1 MVGGPQDVAK
11 TLDFCRENKIQ
22 FVVSG
27 GKHSVGGHSSIVGGL
42 VIDLARLREVT
53 VNEAE
58 KTVDAGGGCVWKDV
72 DEAAGKYGLAAVGGT
87 INHTG
92 VGGLSCGGGYGSVHY
107 SYAGTFLTHSQVVV
121 RTIWPHN

>member
-1 MVGGPQDVAK
+1 MK
-11 TLDFCRENKIQ
+11 FCKEHSIQ

-27 GKHSVGGHSSIVGGL
+27 GKHSVGGFSSITGGL
-42 VIDLARLREVT
+42 VIDLAKLRDVE

-58 KTVDAGGGCVWKDV
+58 MTVSAGGGCVWKDV

-92 VGGLSCGGGYGSVHY
+92 VGGLSCAGGYGYVLLHPIK
-107 SYAGTFLTHSQVVV
+107 L
-121 RTIWPHN
+121 